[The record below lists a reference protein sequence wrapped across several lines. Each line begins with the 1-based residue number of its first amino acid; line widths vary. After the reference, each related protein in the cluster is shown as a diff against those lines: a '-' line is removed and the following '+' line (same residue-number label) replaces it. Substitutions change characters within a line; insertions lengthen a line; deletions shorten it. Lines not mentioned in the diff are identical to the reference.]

1 MMIHLSIADSRTLLT
16 EPKSGL
22 LPLIDLGQVSYS
34 VTRAFREQEHLIA
47 WLVLKL
53 ESRSTSA

>member
-47 WLVLKL
+47 
-53 ESRSTSA
+53 